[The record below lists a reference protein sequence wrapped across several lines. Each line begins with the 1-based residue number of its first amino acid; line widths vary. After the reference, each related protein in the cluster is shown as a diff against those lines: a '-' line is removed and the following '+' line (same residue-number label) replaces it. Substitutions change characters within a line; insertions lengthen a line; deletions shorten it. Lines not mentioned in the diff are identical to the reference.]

1 MPFSPRKR
9 FHAAAVATATAA
21 ALLFPGADGPGAGQ
35 ARAQEAAPR
44 ATTIKRVETYLNSI
58 KTLRARFLQISPT
71 GEVARG
77 TVLISRPGK
86 LRIEYDPPSPVLI
99 LTQGSYLM
107 LFDKDLQSPSYAP
120 LDDSLAGFLVRPE
133 IRLSGDVQVRK
144 LTQAKGVIRLSI
156 VQTESP
162 EAGTLTLVFND
173 GPLSLRQWVIVD
185 AQGGETRVSL
195 VNPQFNVEIDPSKF
209 EFTLPEEEEFD
220 RE

>member
-1 MPFSPRKR
+1 MSSSAPKR
-9 FHAAAVATATAA
+9 VPAALVATIAAA
-21 ALLFPGADGPGAGQ
+21 ALILSCAGS
-35 ARAQEAAPR
+35 AKKPALAQESAPR
-44 ATTIKRVETYLNSI
+44 AKTIKRVETYLNSI
-58 KTLRARFLQISPT
+58 KSLRARFLQVSPT

-120 LDDSLAGFLVRPE
+120 LDDSLAGFLVRPD
-133 IRLSGDVQVRK
+133 IRLSGDVEVRE
-144 LTQAKGVIRLSI
+144 LQGAKGVIRLSI
-156 VQTESP
+156 VQTKSP
-162 EAGTLTLVFND
+162 EAGKLTLVFND

-195 VNPQFNVEIDPSKF
+195 ANPQFNIKIDPTKF
-209 EFTLPEEEEFD
+209 EFRLPEEEEFD